1 MGTVKPEAQWYLVEQ
16 LSMARASLGVRNDY
30 EAKRGLHSHFAGVLA
45 AFRYV
50 GDITQDEENEWNRK
64 MLVALGYELPDP
76 PPPGTSQA
84 VYLGDPGKRPAHPL
98 QPSDPPV
105 FIRAQSGPDRE
116 FEIHGGRLRVITV
129 EFYDSVVVVRWRVSP
144 DPDLALAFPEETL
157 ALEQD
162 LVGLE
167 DWASEELRSKGRRSL
182 IMMRLFRGFSL
193 TDDLGTS
200 YMPKGQSHGG
210 QPGERSGQSRFL
222 PAVPSSA
229 SVLTFTWLGLDVPIP
244 VAGEAVS

>member
-1 MGTVKPEAQWYLVEQ
+1 MSGTARCWWLWDMSSQTLLRQ
-16 LSMARASLGVRNDY
+16 GLRRLSIWVTLASVLLIRCNLPTLQSSSG
-30 EAKRGLHSHFAGVLA
+30 HS
-45 AFRYV
+45 
-50 GDITQDEENEWNRK
+50 
-64 MLVALGYELPDP
+64 PD
-76 PPPGTSQA
+76 
-84 VYLGDPGKRPAHPL
+84 
-98 QPSDPPV
+98 
-105 FIRAQSGPDRE
+105 PDRE